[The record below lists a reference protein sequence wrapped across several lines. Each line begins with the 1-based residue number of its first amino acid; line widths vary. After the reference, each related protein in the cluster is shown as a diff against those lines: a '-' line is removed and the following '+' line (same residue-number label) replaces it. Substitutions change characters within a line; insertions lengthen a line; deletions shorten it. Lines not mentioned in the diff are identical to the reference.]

1 MARQVNSGYH
11 QTRLRFDPRREV
23 VWKSLWRFH
32 FRKLISPND
41 CVLDLGCGYGDFI
54 NNVVA
59 RRRIAVDLWEDF
71 TQYIDGGVE
80 AIIGSVTD
88 LDCIEDGIV
97 DFAFASNLFEHL
109 SQDTGACLLAILRRK
124 LARHGTIN
132 ILQPNYRYAYKLY
145 FDDYTH
151 ISIFSHV
158 SMADFLKANGFTA
171 FEIWPRFLPLTVKSR
186 LPISPWLIKAYLAS
200 PIKPCAKQ
208 MLIRARV
215 SQDYDQTTNLG
226 IKQQTPGQ

>member
-1 MARQVNSGYH
+1 MAREVNNGYH
-11 QTRLRFDPRREV
+11 QTRLSFDPRREV

-32 FRKLISPND
+32 FCKLISPND

-59 RRRIAVDLWEDF
+59 RRRIAVDLWEGF
-71 TQYIDGGVE
+71 VQYVDAGVE

-109 SQDTGACLLAILRRK
+109 SQNTASRLLTILSRK
-124 LARHGTIN
+124 LSRNGTIN
-132 ILQPNYRYAYKLY
+132 ILQPNYRYAYKSY

-151 ISIFSHV
+151 ISIFSHI
-158 SMADFLKANGFTA
+158 SMADFLKANGFSA

-200 PIKPCAKQ
+200 PIKPHAKQ
-208 MLIRARV
+208 MLIRAQV
-215 SQDYDQTTNLG
+215 SQDCRQTTNA
-226 IKQQTPGQ
+226 GQ